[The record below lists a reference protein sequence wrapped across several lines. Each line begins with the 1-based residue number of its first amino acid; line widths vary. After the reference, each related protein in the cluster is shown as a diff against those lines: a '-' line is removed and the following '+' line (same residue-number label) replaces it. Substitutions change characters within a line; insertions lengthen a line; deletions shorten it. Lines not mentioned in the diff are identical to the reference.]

1 MFPDIGV
8 TRRDAMKIALKRK
21 AEKTP
26 KRPAPKRPA
35 PKRQP
40 ALLTVDAL
48 LDEALDETFP
58 ASDPVALTVPSRQ
71 RRAALKTPRKRAGRR
86 I

>member
-1 MFPDIGV
+1 
-8 TRRDAMKIALKRK
+8 MKTALKRK

-26 KRPAPKRPA
+26 KRPAAKP
-35 PKRQP
+35 QP

-58 ASDPVALTVPSRQ
+58 ASDPVALTLPSR
-71 RRAALKTPRKRAGRR
+71 RRREALKKRTRRR